1 MRYEDGFP
9 EPIGVFRAVEAPRY
23 DEEFNRQ
30 IEHARKTRGPG
41 DLNKLFNSGETWA
54 VQPPKEV
61 PTRVTLPTIQAGVE
75 VDEAAGAEAGYRP
88 IPATEVERSLLNDDV
103 QALRPPVPVVVKPE
117 TPVRE
122 VLQLL
127 VEKSIGCVLV
137 ADQGRP
143 VGIFSERDALVK
155 LNCRATELGD
165 RPISE
170 FMTSNPESLQKTA
183 KVAFAVQRMDLGGFR
198 HVPIVDNDRT
208 LTGIISVRDILRY
221 LTARMDTQG

>member
-1 MRYEDGFP
+1 M
-9 EPIGVFRAVEAPRY
+9 
-23 DEEFNRQ
+23 
-30 IEHARKTRGPG
+30 
-41 DLNKLFNSGETWA
+41 
-54 VQPPKEV
+54 
-61 PTRVTLPTIQAGVE
+61 
-75 VDEAAGAEAGYRP
+75 
-88 IPATEVERSLLNDDV
+88 
-103 QALRPPVPVVVKPE
+103 KPE

-170 FMTSNPESLQKTA
+170 FMTVESGI
-183 KVAFAVQRMDLGGFR
+183 VAEDGEGRLCRAADGPRRF
-198 HVPIVDNDRT
+198 
-208 LTGIISVRDILRY
+208 S
-221 LTARMDTQG
+221 ARAHRR